1 MSTDAVTPLRH
12 RMIEDMNARKLCA
25 GTQRGHIHSCKR
37 FAVFLNRSPDT
48 ATTEDIR
55 RFQLHL
61 AEAGVSICNRNRI
74 MTGVRFL
81 FRVTLRRLDLA
92 AEIYHI
98 REPQK
103 IPLVM
108 SPDETRRLLAVAS
121 NLKVRTLLSLG
132 YGCGLRAGEVVRL
145 KVKHIDSAQ
154 KIIRV
159 EQSKGRK
166 DRNVVLSPETLGLL
180 RQWWKARPSRYDA
193 GAPVAERWLFP
204 GNKRGKPM
212 TTRQLS
218 RLFHEAAEAAGI
230 KKAVTLHA
238 LRHSFATHLLER
250 GTDIRR
256 LRRSPTKYLSIVKRR
271 DRARGRRPALRL
283 GLCGSGYRW
292 VWGCVCLGLGGGA
305 ERQRARARWPCVAG
319 RSARSSLSGRPEV
332 VHSGGCGRSGERSVC
347 REVS

>member
-1 MSTDAVTPLRH
+1 MSSDAVTPLRH

-37 FAVFLNRSPDT
+37 FAAFLNRSPDT

-74 MTGVRFL
+74 MTGLRFL
-81 FRVTLRRLDLA
+81 YRVTLRRLDLA

-132 YGCGLRAGEVVRL
+132 YGCGLRASEVVRL

-159 EQSKGRK
+159 EQSKS
-166 DRNVVLSPETLGLL
+166 LPSP
-180 RQWWKARPSRYDA
+180 
-193 GAPVAERWLFP
+193 
-204 GNKRGKPM
+204 KRG
-212 TTRQLS
+212 
-218 RLFHEAAEAAGI
+218 AARTAM
-230 KKAVTLHA
+230 
-238 LRHSFATHLLER
+238 SCC
-250 GTDIRR
+250 RR
-256 LRRSPTKYLSIVKRR
+256 R
-271 DRARGRRPALRL
+271 
-283 GLCGSGYRW
+283 
-292 VWGCVCLGLGGGA
+292 
-305 ERQRARARWPCVAG
+305 
-319 RSARSSLSGRPEV
+319 
-332 VHSGGCGRSGERSVC
+332 RSVC
-347 REVS
+347 CASGGRRAHRATTPQLPCRNVGCFPATGAPSR